1 MNAKKDFQFKEVNED
16 RGYVRFS
23 HSQKKYIYSIFF
35 LENKEQGDT
44 LCLCRSCVI
53 SSFRII
59 WSSVNPCYSMQFTN
73 IQLSTQYLPTQV
85 MLKYFSWHITYHAIA
100 IIPTPIVL
108 HFEEMKEQQCTVC
121 VILNFFS
128 LTSQYNI
135 IYDIEQYNGWILLNV
150 ETMPKFLHY
159 LGPDRLSL

>member
-23 HSQKKYIYSIFF
+23 HSQKNIYIYVVFFFQKIKNRGILCVFVDLVSLVHSALFGVVSTLAISI
-35 LENKEQGDT
+35 
-44 LCLCRSCVI
+44 
-53 SSFRII
+53 
-59 WSSVNPCYSMQFTN
+59 
-73 IQLSTQYLPTQV
+73 QYVVYGHLAFNAIPTQV

-121 VILNFFS
+121 DFEFFLTNFIV
-128 LTSQYNI
+128 QYN
-135 IYDIEQYNGWILLNV
+135 L
-150 ETMPKFLHY
+150 
-159 LGPDRLSL
+159 